1 MRPSASTRRRPR
13 SSSRCASRSFEELVI
28 ELGDVTLTFPGRS
41 VRGIRDWLG
50 VAFGKHPAMA
60 SGGVAALR
68 GVSLLVDRGERLGI
82 IGANGAGKMTLLK
95 TISGIYPPTAGR
107 VRVDGDLACLFELAT
122 GFEMEANGWENIR
135 TRGLLLGLT
144 PVEIRARTVEIAEF
158 SGLGAALDRPLKTY
172 SAGMFVRLAFAV
184 STAISPDVLLLDE
197 IIGAGDMQFQERA
210 RKRLDQLIERASIP
224 VLVSHDMNA
233 IRRLCRRVIWLEE
246 GRIHADGAVDEV
258 IAGYEATRNPA

>member
-1 MRPSASTRRRPR
+1 MID
-13 SSSRCASRSFEELVI
+13 VHQ
-28 ELGDVTLTFPGRS
+28 VTLTFPGLRAK
-41 VRGIRDWLG
+41 GIRDWIG
-50 VAFGKHPAMA
+50 SVFGKRPAVSH
-60 SGGVAALR
+60 SGEVTALR
-68 GVSLLVDRGERLGI
+68 DVNLKLERGERLGI
-82 IGANGAGKMTLLK
+82 IGANGAGKTTLLK

-122 GFEMEANGWENIR
+122 GFEMEADGWENIR

-144 PVEIRARTVEIAEF
+144 RSEIRARTAEIAEF

-172 SAGMFVRLAFAV
+172 SSGMFVRLAFAV

-210 RKRLDQLIERASIP
+210 RKRLDQIIERASILI
-224 VLVSHDMNA
+224 LVSHEMNA
-233 IRRLCRRVIWLEE
+233 IRRLCRRAIWLEE
-246 GRIHADGAVDEV
+246 GRIRADGQVDDV